1 MNDKDYCKDLHELD
15 DICCMDIDTW
25 LSDCSSTANTFRL
38 TKDKLTYQCN
48 IPQRVERLAQR
59 CPVKYTV
66 LDKNKDHSDCVEV
79 STSAQSIICSGIDEF
94 IKNCPYQSFIKG
106 ASKDY
111 LESQSNI
118 NHYDCSSVEKVQY
131 KPVPP
136 PITTEPKPVPSS
148 FFNLKNIF
156 ISVILII
163 FFLYI
168 INVYCKL

>member
-1 MNDKDYCKDLHELD
+1 MNDKDYCKDLTDLD

-25 LSDCSSTANTFRL
+25 LSDCSSTASRFRL

-48 IPQRVERLAQR
+48 IPARVDILSKK

-66 LDKNKDHSDCVEV
+66 LDKNKDHSDCLEV

-94 IKNCPYQSFIKG
+94 LKNCPYQSFIKG

-118 NHYDCSSVEKVQY
+118 DCSSVKKFQY
-131 KPVPP
+131 KPVPKSEP
-136 PITTEPKPVPSS
+136 KSEPKPVSSS
-148 FFNLKNIF
+148 FFNRKNIF
-156 ISVILII
+156 IAVILII
-163 FFLYI
+163 IIFLIY
-168 INVYCKL
+168 YKWKTK